1 MDNVII
7 DASATATFTGLAVA
21 LFKSAWPA
29 APMWVLVLV
38 SLACGI
44 AIAFLVALAGNVV
57 FVGPHIAQVVLVGL
71 MAAAVAAGVARTDN
85 AASKLRDAAT
95 AKPADPAPA
104 VLRMPTPEE
113 SQP

>member
-1 MDNVII
+1 
-7 DASATATFTGLAVA
+7 
-21 LFKSAWPA
+21 
-29 APMWVLVLV
+29 
-38 SLACGI
+38 
-44 AIAFLVALAGNVV
+44 
-57 FVGPHIAQVVLVGL
+57 VVLVGL